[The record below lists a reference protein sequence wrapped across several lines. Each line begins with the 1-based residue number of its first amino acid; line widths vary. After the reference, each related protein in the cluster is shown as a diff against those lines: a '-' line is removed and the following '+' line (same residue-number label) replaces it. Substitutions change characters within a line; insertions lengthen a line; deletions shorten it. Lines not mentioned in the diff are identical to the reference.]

1 MWFYLF
7 LMMTVLMPIKAQAQL
22 LTQVCDLVARSSG
35 VLIQQ
40 VDQDWNLVT
49 FDCENIEVLVVTADF
64 ENHIMPGQFHN
75 CESIKQG
82 IKMYSQMPVGVS
94 GERAGVY
101 HVTVTRF
108 NEVNQFSHVV
118 IESINSGCD
127 VTSKILEV
135 NFDMTQQVKKD

>member
-1 MWFYLF
+1 MWFNLF
-7 LMMTVLMPIKAQAQL
+7 LIMTVLMPIKAHAQL
-22 LTQVCDLVARSSG
+22 LTQFCDLVARNSG

-40 VDQDWNLVT
+40 VDQDWNPVT
-49 FDCENIEVLVVTADF
+49 FDCANIEVLVVSEDF
-64 ENHIMPGQFHN
+64 ENHTMPGQIHN

-82 IKMYSQMPVGVS
+82 NKMYSLMPVGVS
-94 GERAGVY
+94 GERAGVN

-127 VTSKILEV
+127 VTSEILEV
-135 NFDMTQQVKKD
+135 NFDMTQQAKKQ